1 MQENNTLNI
10 EDLTQDT
17 DICSDA
23 EGTPKAAEN
32 EEIYRVFKTKEE
44 FQQCIDKA
52 LGKRL
57 SKARQQSQELEEMKE
72 TLNGVFEKLG
82 VESVSQL
89 VELASLKNMQQ
100 NSSEADDASL
110 AEALSSELEKL
121 AETEGGFY
129 GTEQAKGL
137 LADKRLISLVKNGF
151 AVKDAVDA
159 LNMPALLEAQ
169 AQEEREQVIREI
181 RLRGL
186 RPQEDAVSGYGS
198 FSMTLDP
205 KNLSDAQRADIKE
218 RVRRGERITF

>member
-10 EDLTQDT
+10 EDLAKDT
-17 DICSDA
+17 DIQSQA
-23 EGTPKAAEN
+23 EGTPEAAES
-32 EEIYRVFKTKEE
+32 EEVYRVFKTKED

-72 TLNGVFEKLG
+72 TLNDVFEHFG

-89 VELASLKNMQQ
+89 VELASLKNTQ
-100 NSSEADDASL
+100 NGSSEADDASL
-110 AEALSSELEKL
+110 AEALNSELEKL

-137 LADKRLISLVKNGF
+137 LADKRFISLVKNGF

-169 AQEEREQVIREI
+169 AQEERKQVIREI

-198 FSMTLDP
+198 FCMTLDP
-205 KNLSDAQRADIKE
+205 KNLTAAQRADIKE
-218 RVRRGERITF
+218 RVRRGERVTF